1 MRWINGSLGSHAMS
15 SRKTLL
21 HRLFGIGR
29 IPERYALMLRAEG
42 IVLLDEGIGGS
53 ITLKNFRAPS
63 RWHSWKR
70 NWFTGCVVL
79 TKQTFAAFALGK
91 PIIYVPLDH
100 ERFSE
105 LRLTIVDGVLFVG
118 FDAAAFNDGW
128 TGMVECRFK
137 TSQAQLFVERL
148 AAID

>member
-1 MRWINGSLGSHAMS
+1 MFSP
-15 SRKTLL
+15 K
-21 HRLFGIGR
+21 RL
-29 IPERYALMLRAEG
+29 RYFLRHDART
-42 IVLLDEGIGGS
+42 VTS
-53 ITLKNFRAPS
+53 VLKNLRAPS

-91 PIIYVPLDH
+91 PIIYVPLEH

-118 FDAAAFNDGW
+118 FDAAA
-128 TGMVECRFK
+128 EAKK
-137 TSQAQLFVERL
+137 TNHHS
-148 AAID
+148 

>member
-1 MRWINGSLGSHAMS
+1 MNRDPTQVSLLPIAKLPGY
-15 SRKTLL
+15 LGVL
-21 HRLFGIGR
+21 G
-29 IPERYALMLRAEG
+29 ER
-42 IVLLDEGIGGS
+42 
-53 ITLKNFRAPS
+53 FRFLE
-63 RWHSWKR
+63 KR

-100 ERFSE
+100 ERLSE
-105 LRLTIVDGVLFVG
+105 LRLTVVDGVLFVG
-118 FDAAAFNDGW
+118 FDAAVFNDGW